1 MFNIKW
7 IMIIMQIG
15 IILTKTP
22 AEQGFNTFLKFAWA
36 YAGKED
42 LSIYFVGNGVFSARK
57 GHLKEEEIRKLL
69 KNSSIYAYSDD
80 LKARGITE
88 GDLIEGIE
96 LFDSY
101 DDLVVDIM
109 ENKDQVLSF

>member
-1 MFNIKW
+1 MFNIKR

-22 AEQGFNTFLKFAWA
+22 AEQGFSTFLKFAGA
-36 YAGKED
+36 YASKED
-42 LSIYFVGNGVFSARK
+42 ISIYFVGNGVFSARN
-57 GHLKEEEIRKLL
+57 GHLKESEIKKLL

-88 GDLIEGIE
+88 EDLIEGIE

-101 DDLVVDIM
+101 DKLVVDIM

>member
-1 MFNIKW
+1 MFK
-7 IMIIMQIG
+7 IIVVVMQIG

-22 AEQGFNTFLKFAWA
+22 SEIGFSTFLKFASL
-36 YAGKED
+36 YRDKEE
-42 LSIYFVGNGVFSARK
+42 LSIYFIGNGVFSARK
-57 GHLKEEEIRKLL
+57 GHLKENEIRKLL
-69 KNSSIYAYSDD
+69 ENSSIYAYLDD

-88 GDLIEGIE
+88 EDLIEGIKIFE
-96 LFDSY
+96 SY